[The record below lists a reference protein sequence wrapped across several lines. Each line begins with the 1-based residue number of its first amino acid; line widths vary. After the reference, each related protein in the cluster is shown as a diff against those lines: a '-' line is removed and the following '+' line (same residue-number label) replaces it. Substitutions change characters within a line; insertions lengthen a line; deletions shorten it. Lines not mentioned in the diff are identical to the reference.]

1 MQLEERDFLRETA
14 NEILQRVYDLEKQVR
29 KETGDHGWESAL
41 TKEPN
46 WYPAMGTPT
55 IWCPTP
61 ALTREQLQ
69 LFIDRQNGRVGI
81 EGRVLAKCEGNSES
95 TIMASPIGVDV
106 TENTRETNV

>member
-14 NEILQRVYDLEKQVR
+14 NEILQRVFDLEKQVR
-29 KETGDHGWESAL
+29 KETGDHCWESAL

-46 WYPAMGTPT
+46 WYPAVGTPT
-55 IWCPTP
+55 IWCRTP

-81 EGRVLAKCEGNSES
+81 EGREGNNES
-95 TIMASPIGVDV
+95 TSMASAIGVGV
-106 TENTRETNV
+106 LGNNRQTSV